1 MLLICLQAM
10 TSSIT
15 LMMLILLMCDRVK
28 RVQLKV
34 AAATAESKNLKIAIS
49 MHFSNDLEFITS
61 RSFLMKNNL
70 FFIFG

>member
-34 AAATAESKNLKIAIS
+34 AAATAESKNLKIA
-49 MHFSNDLEFITS
+49 
-61 RSFLMKNNL
+61 KL
-70 FFIFG
+70 FH